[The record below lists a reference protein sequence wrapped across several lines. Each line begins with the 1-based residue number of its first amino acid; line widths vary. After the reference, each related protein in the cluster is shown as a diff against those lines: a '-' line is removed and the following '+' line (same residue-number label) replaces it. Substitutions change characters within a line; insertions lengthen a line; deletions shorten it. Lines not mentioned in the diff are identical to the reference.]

1 MLFPLKFRP
10 KESYKEGMRRFG
22 ANRDHGRRKHAGCDL
37 YAPIGT
43 PVFAV
48 ADGTVIAAYPFYLG
62 SWAIEVDH
70 GTFVVRYGEVKPKV
84 AAGIKAGAKVTAR
97 QLLGEVGLLK
107 GLKMSMIHFEMFS
120 GAAKGSLTVK
130 GNPPYQRR
138 SDLMDPTPFLDAAD
152 MQTGKPP
159 SPCFW
164 FPGLQTGGRG
174 FGLDPDSRVGLAHGG
189 GQFGFTNGM

>member
-1 MLFPLKFRP
+1 MLFPLTFRP
-10 KESYKEGMRRFG
+10 KDSYKEGMRRFN

-48 ADGTVIAAYPFYLG
+48 ADGTVIGAYPFYLG

-70 GTFVVRYGEVKPKV
+70 GSFVVRYGEVKPKV
-84 AAGIKAGAKVTAR
+84 AKGIKAGASVTAR

-107 GLKMSMIHFEMFS
+107 GLKMSMLHFEMYAGTEK
-120 GAAKGSLTVK
+120 GALTVK
-130 GNPPYQRR
+130 GNPPFQRR
-138 SDLMDPTPFLDAAD
+138 KDLIDPTPFLDAAD
-152 MQTGKPP
+152 SQVGKPP

-164 FPGLQTGGRG
+164 FPRAQPGE
-174 FGLDPDSRVGLAHGG
+174 FGIAA